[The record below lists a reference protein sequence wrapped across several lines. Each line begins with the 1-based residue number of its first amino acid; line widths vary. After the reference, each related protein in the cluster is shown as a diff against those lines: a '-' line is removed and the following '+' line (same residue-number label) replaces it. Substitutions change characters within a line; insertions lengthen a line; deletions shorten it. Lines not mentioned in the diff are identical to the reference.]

1 MYFREL
7 IIKFSKLR
15 RVDFKTIW
23 FEGGLGSQILS
34 QLRLLDLQ
42 NQGKKFYVDLRYFKK
57 LTNQSIPGLSNWNW
71 ELNDFG
77 ISLDSLNTFTRRKIH
92 ERFHALFWRRPSNNE
107 LIIHNLESSYL
118 KISDEVR
125 ERFPIDTNKLEQI
138 RRKLGILNEEYYLVH
153 LRLGD
158 YLNVSS
164 RVISIIEIERA
175 LMLVEGRIKDNL
187 FFVSDSPPSPELQ
200 SLIREMQEKNKFRVE
215 YLSGNFLSPVELHCF
230 MRSANGLVAS
240 NSTFSFTAG
249 LLSSE
254 MNFFLYPNSFYSASK
269 NSSTLLF
276 TREADWC
283 LINPAL

>member
-1 MYFREL
+1 MFIREM

-15 RVDFKTIW
+15 PVDLKTVW
-23 FEGGLGSQILS
+23 YEGGLGSQILS
-34 QLRLLDLQ
+34 HLRLLHLQ
-42 NQGKKFYVDLRYFKK
+42 NQGKKFYVDLRYFNMPPK
-57 LTNQSIPGLSNWNW
+57 QRIPGLSNWNW

-77 ISLDSLNTFTRRKIH
+77 ITLDSLNKFKRRKIH
-92 ERFHALFWRRPSNNE
+92 ERFHTLFWRRPSNNE
-107 LIIHNLESSYL
+107 LIIDNLESSYL
-118 KISDEVR
+118 KMSDEVR

-138 RRKLGILNEEYYLVH
+138 RRKIGIFNEEYYLVH
-153 LRLGD
+153 LRRGD
-158 YLNVSS
+158 YLSVSS

-175 LMLVEGRIKDNL
+175 LMFVEARIKDNL
-187 FFVSDSPPSPELQ
+187 FFISDSPPSSELQ
-200 SLIREMQEKNKFRVE
+200 SLIRKMQEKNKFRVE
-215 YLSGNFLSPVELHCF
+215 YLSGDFLSPVELHSF

-276 TREADWC
+276 TKEADWC
-283 LINPAL
+283 LMNPTL